1 MERKHPDVNPK
12 EYPLVYAIDKF
23 TFAIV
28 SKESPD
34 VEGVVVQVLEAKPK
48 SPRASDITP
57 DTQDLMEAGPSNRQT
72 PPPRANTPMGPPLT
86 PSVSDE
92 DFWSGL
98 VISASSSVEET
109 YVSDGS
115 PVFSDVEEETMRI
128 ADIAEDDW
136 LELDSW
142 P

>member
-1 MERKHPDVNPK
+1 MDRKHPDVNPK

-28 SKESPD
+28 SKESAD
-34 VEGVVVQVLEAKPK
+34 VEGVVVQVLEARPK
-48 SPRASDITP
+48 SPRASEITP
-57 DTQDLMEAGPSNRQT
+57 STQDLMEAGPSNRQT
-72 PPPRANTPMGPPLT
+72 PPPRAATPMDPSLT
-86 PSVSDE
+86 PSVSEE

-98 VISASSSVEET
+98 VISASASVEDR
-109 YVSDGS
+109 YISDGS
-115 PVFSDVEEETMRI
+115 PVFSDVEEEAMRI
-128 ADIAEDDW
+128 SDIADDDW